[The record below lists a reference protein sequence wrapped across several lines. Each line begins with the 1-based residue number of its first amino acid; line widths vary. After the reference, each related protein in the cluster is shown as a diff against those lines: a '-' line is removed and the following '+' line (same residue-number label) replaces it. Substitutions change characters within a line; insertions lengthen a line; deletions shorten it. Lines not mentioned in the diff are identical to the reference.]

1 MSDSMYEEDYLL
13 RLIKQIVATAA
24 HLVGGHAIAQI
35 VQLNR
40 SGDHQRALDEIDGA
54 WDDLLD
60 GPRGVA
66 RAVDTQTLVGMLR
79 DPVRTR
85 LAAQLCA
92 EEARAWTG
100 LGDAARAADRYRRA
114 IELVLEARA
123 IDPQRSAEQEVQDV
137 AALRE
142 LTSSAP
148 EAALAPRYRARLDK
162 VLGSDRDR
170 EPHT

>member
-1 MSDSMYEEDYLL
+1 MYEEDYLL
-13 RLIKQIVATAA
+13 RLIKQVVATAA

-40 SGDHQRALDEIDGA
+40 SGDHRRALDEIDGA

-66 RAVDTQTLVGMLR
+66 RAVDTPTLVGMLR
-79 DPVRTR
+79 DPVRMR

-92 EEARAWTG
+92 EEARARAG
-100 LGDAARAADRYRRA
+100 LGDAGRAADRYRRA

-123 IDPQRSAEQEVQDV
+123 IDPQSSDERDL

-142 LTSSAP
+142 LTSAAP
-148 EAALAPRYRARLDK
+148 DAALAPRHRALLDRA
-162 VLGSDRDR
+162 LENARDGATPDRRD
-170 EPHT
+170 